1 MSQCL
6 GRERSR
12 AGCRAPLTEPLL
24 RVRRAPAATP
34 LLLQLPARWHSLR
47 ATCEPDLLCR
57 SKLGPLLVAQ
67 LQLSSFARGRLPHES
82 CSRKH
87 QEGNQ
92 SAASTQDGEEGA
104 ALPLLPQGHGGSLWQ
119 AGEGRG
125 CLLTKLPLHCH
136 LFPRLPFI
144 RYNFPLLSHTF
155 LLSCQNSISE
165 LTAEMAELSMLI
177 QTPLSSFLL
186 QLQGVCSS
194 TCRETI
200 TLSLYSQLS
209 ASRRAEL
216 FKANYVSIKSSEKTT
231 TAKNKRPLS
240 SGEKNWP
247 FSSLLACFL
256 TSNQW
261 PGGMD
266 RNESDPGLV
275 IKWVGNEKYCLC
287 KMCLSES

>member
-87 QEGNQ
+87 QAGNQ
-92 SAASTQDGEEGA
+92 SAASTRDGEEGA
-104 ALPLLPQGHGGSLWQ
+104 ALPLLPQGTGGRCGRQEKAGAVSSPNSLSIAISSHAW
-119 AGEGRG
+119 
-125 CLLTKLPLHCH
+125 
-136 LFPRLPFI
+136 PFI

-209 ASRRAEL
+209 APGEQSCSRRIM
-216 FKANYVSIKSSEKTT
+216 F
-231 TAKNKRPLS
+231 
-240 SGEKNWP
+240 
-247 FSSLLACFL
+247 
-256 TSNQW
+256 Q
-261 PGGMD
+261 
-266 RNESDPGLV
+266 
-275 IKWVGNEKYCLC
+275 
-287 KMCLSES
+287 